1 MIEKSADEIVSF
13 LGTLG
18 AQSRVS
24 IPDGCSGAFTDLA
37 ASSTEAA
44 GGALFAAFPGSSSDG
59 RKYIPDALRRGAAGV
74 IFELSGEG
82 GDFAHPDGV
91 ASIGVRELRKFIPA
105 LASFFFDHPADH
117 LHLLGVTGTNGKSS
131 TAWYAALLIDEINKR
146 REEKGLQP
154 LGRCGIIGTVGN
166 GFPGDLHHTANTTP
180 GPVQLEKELRRQLDL
195 GASRCLMEVSSQ
207 GIAGGR
213 IEGVPFRG
221 SAFTNLSRDHLDF
234 HKTMEAYAEVKWS
247 FVRGDYGNLPVI
259 NQDDAV
265 GRKFTSRL
273 EAEGRKVLTFGEAG
287 DGIVPALS
295 FTDGA
300 VAGNGISFTVRYKD
314 TKRQVTLPLIGRFN
328 IYNAL
333 TAAGMLISD
342 GADAAE
348 VLDAL
353 PALRPLVGRMEMFSK
368 EGSPLVIVD
377 FAHTPDGIEKSL
389 MAAREHTKGIL
400 TCVFGAGGDR
410 DHGKRPLMAAS
421 AEKFADRVFVT
432 DDNPRSEDPAA
443 IRRDVAAGFT
453 GALNDVGRKALVRTD
468 FADRAA
474 AIREAILS
482 SKEGDTVAV
491 LGKGHEEFQIV
502 GKKMLPW
509 SDQKAVREILGL

>member
-82 GDFAHPDGV
+82 GDFPHPDGV

-213 IEGVPFRG
+213 VEGVPFRG

-234 HKTMEAYAEVKWS
+234 HKTMEAPW
-247 FVRGDYGNLPVI
+247 RP
-259 NQDDAV
+259 
-265 GRKFTSRL
+265 
-273 EAEGRKVLTFGEAG
+273 
-287 DGIVPALS
+287 
-295 FTDGA
+295 
-300 VAGNGISFTVRYKD
+300 
-314 TKRQVTLPLIGRFN
+314 
-328 IYNAL
+328 
-333 TAAGMLISD
+333 ML
-342 GADAAE
+342 
-348 VLDAL
+348 
-353 PALRPLVGRMEMFSK
+353 R
-368 EGSPLVIVD
+368 
-377 FAHTPDGIEKSL
+377 
-389 MAAREHTKGIL
+389 
-400 TCVFGAGGDR
+400 
-410 DHGKRPLMAAS
+410 
-421 AEKFADRVFVT
+421 
-432 DDNPRSEDPAA
+432 
-443 IRRDVAAGFT
+443 
-453 GALNDVGRKALVRTD
+453 
-468 FADRAA
+468 
-474 AIREAILS
+474 
-482 SKEGDTVAV
+482 
-491 LGKGHEEFQIV
+491 
-502 GKKMLPW
+502 
-509 SDQKAVREILGL
+509 

>member
-82 GDFAHPDGV
+82 GDFPHPDGV
-91 ASIGVRELRKFIPA
+91 ASIGVRDLRKFIPA

-146 REEKGLQP
+146 REEKGLP
-154 LGRCGIIGTVGN
+154 SLGRCGIIGTVGN

-213 IEGVPFRG
+213 VEESL
-221 SAFTNLSRDHLDF
+221 SAAPPS
-234 HKTMEAYAEVKWS
+234 
-247 FVRGDYGNLPVI
+247 P
-259 NQDDAV
+259 
-265 GRKFTSRL
+265 TSR
-273 EAEGRKVLTFGEAG
+273 A
-287 DGIVPALS
+287 I
-295 FTDGA
+295 
-300 VAGNGISFTVRYKD
+300 
-314 TKRQVTLPLIGRFN
+314 
-328 IYNAL
+328 
-333 TAAGMLISD
+333 
-342 GADAAE
+342 
-348 VLDAL
+348 
-353 PALRPLVGRMEMFSK
+353 
-368 EGSPLVIVD
+368 
-377 FAHTPDGIEKSL
+377 
-389 MAAREHTKGIL
+389 IL
-400 TCVFGAGGDR
+400 TST
-410 DHGKRPLMAAS
+410 RPW
-421 AEKFADRVFVT
+421 
-432 DDNPRSEDPAA
+432 
-443 IRRDVAAGFT
+443 RR
-453 GALNDVGRKALVRTD
+453 
-468 FADRAA
+468 
-474 AIREAILS
+474 
-482 SKEGDTVAV
+482 
-491 LGKGHEEFQIV
+491 
-502 GKKMLPW
+502 ML
-509 SDQKAVREILGL
+509 R